1 MPVAHLNG
9 IDINYEVQRSGTPLV
24 LTHGYSAS
32 LEMWREQ
39 VAPLSAKYRLVIY
52 DSRGH
57 GKTTAPADM
66 DQYGLARDYVA
77 DKLAL
82 MDHLGIEKA
91 YVGGLS
97 MGGMI
102 AQEFALQHPD
112 RVKALLLFDTG
123 PGMGALAQDAS
134 RISQFTRMREMMQT
148 LARTKG
154 MAAIIEGMR
163 NSPMAL
169 SAAATGRAIP
179 DAAGTDEHAARAG
192 GDESVRRGARRIGVR
207 ADRFGGGQRDR
218 GGDAAG
224 RSHHG
229 HDRHAG
235 ALPGARAGYAPRRR
249 RPRRARRQRDRDR
262 AGRREGRSRPQRRD
276 GDGDVPSGEAG
287 SAAAPERGLSG
298 AGRQRM
304 ERGSSV

>member
-1 MPVAHLNG
+1 MPIAHLNG
-9 IDINYEVQRSGTPLV
+9 IDINYEVHGSGTPLV

-39 VAPLSAKYRLVIY
+39 VPAFSAQYRLVIY

-66 DQYGLARDYVA
+66 EQYGLARHYVA
-77 DKLAL
+77 DQLAL
-82 MDHLGIEKA
+82 MDHLGIKRA

-123 PGMGALAQDAS
+123 PGMGAMAQDAA
-134 RISQFTRMREMMQT
+134 RMAQFTQMREMMQT

-154 MAAIIEGMR
+154 MSAIIDAMR

-169 SAAATGRAIP
+169 SPAATARAIP
-179 DAAGTDEHAARAG
+179 D
-192 GDESVRRGARRIGVR
+192 SVRRHVENMQQMSVDGYLGGSKAMQDWSGSLDRLPRITAPTLVLVGEQDNLLAASR
-207 ADRFGGGQRDR
+207 AI
-218 GGDAAG
+218 
-224 RSHHG
+224 HG
-229 HDRHAG
+229 KI
-235 ALPGARAGYAPRRR
+235 
-249 RPRRARRQRDRDR
+249 
-262 AGRREGRSRPQRRD
+262 
-276 GDGDVPSGEAG
+276 AG
-287 SAAAPERGLSG
+287 SRFVLLRNSGHGTNMWRPEAFATETLDFLAAVD
-298 AGRQRM
+298 AGQ
-304 ERGSSV
+304 SVDGEFVVP

>member
-1 MPVAHLNG
+1 MPIARLNG
-9 IDINYEVQRSGTPLV
+9 IDINYEVRGSGTPLV

-66 DQYGLARDYVA
+66 DQYGIARDYVG

-82 MDHLGIEKA
+82 MDHLGIEQA

-123 PGMGALAQDAS
+123 PGMGALVQDAS
-134 RISQFTRMREMMQT
+134 RIAQFTQMREMMQT

-154 MAAIIEGMR
+154 MAAIIDGMR
-163 NSPMAL
+163 NSPMAFRPAGGA
-169 SAAATGRAIP
+169 SPIP
-179 DAAGTDEHAARAG
+179 DAARRHIENMKQMSVDGYLGGSKAMQDWGGSLDRLHEIAVPTLVLVGEQDNLLAASRAIHGKIAGSRFVLLRNSGHGTN
-192 GDESVRRGARRIGVR
+192 IWR
-207 ADRFGGGQRDR
+207 ADAFTTETLDFLAAV
-218 GGDAAG
+218 DAG
-224 RSHHG
+224 E
-229 HDRHAG
+229 
-235 ALPGARAGYAPRRR
+235 PT
-249 RPRRARRQRDRDR
+249 
-262 AGRREGRSRPQRRD
+262 D
-276 GDGDVPSGEAG
+276 GEFVVP
-287 SAAAPERGLSG
+287 
-298 AGRQRM
+298 
-304 ERGSSV
+304 